1 LERIILK
8 NLPIKTIALV
18 ILITI
23 LALGYH
29 TYIHLNIDR
38 ERFDNSWGYEKEV
51 SISEMNAE
59 PLIVSYKDNI
69 LVISYKE
76 SGALLYKIISKNGKI
91 IEQGNEEISKFNK
104 NKVGNVELVGNEIYF
119 IEDNNLYK
127 LAFNEGD
134 GFSNKIIVKK
144 NIEGFNIVADS
155 NFTLYNSKEIYSY
168 DYTDGKLIEKDYF
181 SLKED
186 NLIDAFVL
194 NKNGNSIIITYR
206 KLSSEEIVIS
216 YNLANFDRE
225 PVEIGKIKSTYNIYI
240 GKTKNAYN
248 NGIITISTSFKEYGQ
263 QGTETLKKQIYSIN
277 LKNQKLIYSTL
288 INSNKFKLV
297 NNFED
302 FSDLGKIGNDVYL
315 IGSGVNRDNQY
326 VNKNDIFITKI
337 NSSGEFYDISFIS
350 NTFKYSQNPVLF
362 ELKDDG
368 YAFWMEVEKDGY
380 KIMFNSNNDEFL
392 EVSSKVEYSEVK
404 DAFLKALVGPFFALS
419 MLLIKSSIMIVLFFA
434 VIAVAYMIMYNKD
447 LYKENDEK
455 IRKIIL
461 IGLFVVINLIS
472 FKFNYIEGT
481 RLAQTPDYL
490 VRGFAFLLVP
500 LIINIISIFGF
511 HILDKE
517 KAEIGLLWK
526 IIFLLTIDAYIANLI
541 YTPFIMINKI
551 II

>member
-350 NTFKYSQNPVLF
+350 NTFKYSQNPVL
-362 ELKDDG
+362 
-368 YAFWMEVEKDGY
+368 
-380 KIMFNSNNDEFL
+380 
-392 EVSSKVEYSEVK
+392 
-404 DAFLKALVGPFFALS
+404 
-419 MLLIKSSIMIVLFFA
+419 
-434 VIAVAYMIMYNKD
+434 
-447 LYKENDEK
+447 
-455 IRKIIL
+455 
-461 IGLFVVINLIS
+461 
-472 FKFNYIEGT
+472 
-481 RLAQTPDYL
+481 
-490 VRGFAFLLVP
+490 
-500 LIINIISIFGF
+500 
-511 HILDKE
+511 
-517 KAEIGLLWK
+517 
-526 IIFLLTIDAYIANLI
+526 
-541 YTPFIMINKI
+541 
-551 II
+551 

>member
-1 LERIILK
+1 MK

>member
-1 LERIILK
+1 MK

-511 HILDKE
+511 LILDKE